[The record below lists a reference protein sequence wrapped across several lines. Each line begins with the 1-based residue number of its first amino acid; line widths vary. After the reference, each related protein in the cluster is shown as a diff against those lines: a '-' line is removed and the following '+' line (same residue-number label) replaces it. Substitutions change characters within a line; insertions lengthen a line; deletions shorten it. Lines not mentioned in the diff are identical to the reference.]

1 MQQHHEKQEDEN
13 EVPEQEQEQD
23 MRTLEEEIQELIRLL
38 KQ

>member
-1 MQQHHEKQEDEN
+1 MQQHHDKQEDED
-13 EVPEQEQEQD
+13 EVEEQEQEQD